1 MTLYYVRLMRETEKA
16 YLFLAETERDAEEYA
31 DRLREED
38 PESVA
43 RELVFWK
50 DAEQWVNERVYPS
63 PSFAGKLR
71 PKCIDGPLAR
81 QSISTERPDQ
91 VIRAYR
97 HDKDGHHGTYILEGR
112 ANASGYYWYPG
123 EIARTVP

>member
-1 MTLYYVRLMRETEKA
+1 MTLYYVRLGREIEKA

-31 DRLREED
+31 DDLRRAD
-38 PESVA
+38 PEAVT
-43 RELVFWK
+43 RELLFWK
-50 DAEQWVNERVYPS
+50 DAEKWVDEGSYPP

-91 VIRAYR
+91 VMRAYR
-97 HDKDGHHGTYILEGR
+97 HDKDGHHGTYVLEVR
-112 ANASGYYWYPG
+112 ENASGYYWYPG
-123 EIARTVP
+123 EVERMVP